1 MSVINTCE
9 TLQAKTIRNLNKLEV
24 DRQSQE
30 EINEAIDNQIEMVKD
45 LELIESN
52 MLQTVYLYNKQSREE
67 MKQQANEVIME
78 HRSGKADPT
87 KSKIKN

>member
-1 MSVINTCE
+1 
-9 TLQAKTIRNLNKLEV
+9 
-24 DRQSQE
+24 
-30 EINEAIDNQIEMVKD
+30 MVKD